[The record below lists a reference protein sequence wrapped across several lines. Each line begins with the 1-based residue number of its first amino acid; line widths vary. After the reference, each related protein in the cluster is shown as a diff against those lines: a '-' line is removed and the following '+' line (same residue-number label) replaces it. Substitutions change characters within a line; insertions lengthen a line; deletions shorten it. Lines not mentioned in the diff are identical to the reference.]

1 MRLKKFHDWPY
12 RVKRLLAGVIL
23 LLGAILSLSPSAFT
37 RRETCSD
44 KPVIAAPSAAQRG
57 EEVIRFAVIGDFGQA
72 GSNEAAVASL
82 VKSWQPD
89 FIITTGDNNYP
100 NGEATTIDANIGQYF
115 SDYIFPYHGSYSP
128 GTDANR
134 FFPTLGNHDWESG
147 TVQPYL
153 DYFPI
158 DESEVNPNSSGN
170 ERYYDFVQGP
180 VHFFALDSDAKEPDG
195 TTSTSRQASWLQAQ
209 LAASTT
215 PWQVVYFHHSPYSS
229 SKHGSLERMQW
240 PFAQWGVDIIL
251 SGHDHTYERLHIDD
265 IFYFVNGLGGRS
277 IYTFYT
283 LVAGSQVRY
292 NENYGAMLVAASEA
306 NLDVEFHSI
315 TCGGELIDTYTIEA
329 DREADGMITV
339 SPPLETQPHG
349 GNTDD

>member
-1 MRLKKFHDWPY
+1 MRLKKFHDWPF
-12 RVKRLLAGVIL
+12 RVNHLLVGIIL
-23 LLGAILSLSPSAFT
+23 LGGILSLSPSAFT
-37 RRETCSD
+37 SKPICPD
-44 KPVIAAPSAAQRG
+44 KPVISIPSASKEA
-57 EEVIRFAVIGDFGQA
+57 EKVIRFAVIGDFGQA

-115 SDYIFPYHGSYSP
+115 SDYIFPYDGSYSP
-128 GTDANR
+128 GTDTNR
-134 FFPTLGNHDWESG
+134 FFPSLGNHDWESG

-158 DESEVNPNSSGN
+158 DESVVNLNSSGN
-170 ERYYDFVQGP
+170 ERYYDFMQGP
-180 VHFFALDSDAKEPDG
+180 VHFFVLDSNRKEPDG

-215 PWQVVYFHHSPYSS
+215 PWQVVYFHHPPYSS

-240 PFAQWGVDIIL
+240 PFAHWGADIVL

-265 IFYFVNGLGGRS
+265 ILYFVNGLGGRS
-277 IYTFYT
+277 TYPFYT
-283 LVAGSQVRY
+283 PVAGSQVRY
-292 NENYGAMLVAASEA
+292 NENYGAMLVAASEDYFNA
-306 NLDVEFHSI
+306 EFYSI
-315 TCGGELIDTYTIEA
+315 TCDGELIDSYTIEA
-329 DREADGMITV
+329 DREAAGAVTV
-339 SPPLETQPHG
+339 SPSLETQPHG
-349 GNTDD
+349 GNLTIE